1 MILGLFLCTSSF
13 LLESG
18 MLEIKISAVDML
30 KVLVHAG
37 IDSTEDKAI
46 IFDLLQYP
54 ERATQEAVEEK
65 KITKRGPARKR
76 KTDSEP
82 TDEATQDED
91 SEWTERDDYDDVLGS
106 DDNEVES
113 TRIKKP
119 RRINFKDFGGAAKP
133 IAT

>member
-1 MILGLFLCTSSF
+1 
-13 LLESG
+13 

-37 IDSTEDKAI
+37 IDSTEAKAI

-65 KITKRGPARKR
+65 KIMKRGPARKR

-82 TDEATQDED
+82 TDEATQEEED
-91 SEWTERDDYDDVLGS
+91 SDWDDVLGS